1 MSGKSIAGK
10 IKINS
15 FNDICGGGGDS
26 VQEIALADLHT
37 FSGHPFRVEDDEKMT
52 ELVESIRENGVLVP
66 GIARRRAEGGYE
78 LISGHRRK
86 RASMLAGKETMPV
99 IVRHYT
105 DDDATIIMV
114 DSNLQREKILPSEK
128 AKAYAMK
135 YDAMKHQGKKGG
147 LSLEKVGEVA
157 GENYKTVQRYL
168 WLARLIDGLLEL
180 VDQEKIK
187 LYPGVNLSFLEEDQ
201 QKVVLSVLLDM
212 NCGIS
217 LEQSKEIKMLAE
229 DDAVNETSVRM
240 VITGSKE
247 KPRRYTMKADVLDQ
261 YFPPN
266 VTDEVIENT
275 VREALNYFFEHKLGG
290 SPK

>member
-37 FSGHPFRVEDDEKMT
+37 FTGHPFRVADDEKMT

-66 GIARRRAEGGYE
+66 GIARRRTEGGYE

>member
-37 FSGHPFRVEDDEKMT
+37 FTGHPFRVEDDEKMT

-135 YDAMKHQGKKGG
+135 YDAMKKKKKKGG

-229 DDAVNETSVRM
+229 DDGVNEASVRM
-240 VITGSKE
+240 VMVGSKE

>member
-66 GIARRRAEGGYE
+66 GIARRRTEGGYE

>member
-15 FNDICGGGGDS
+15 FNDICGGGDS

-147 LSLEKVGEVA
+147 FSLDKVGEAA

-168 WLARLIDGLLEL
+168 WLSRLIDGLLEL

-201 QKVVLSVLLDM
+201 QKVVLSVLLEM